1 MDRDPV
7 DPHVTVTVAVVED
20 QPVTVDGVRAWLDRD
35 PLGRARVVAAGDSI
49 EATLAAGGEGA
60 DVLLL
65 DLDLHGRLVTDRI
78 AGLCAGGHRV
88 VVFSALTDSATVHA
102 VHVAGASGFLGKH
115 ETPEHLLEA
124 IVAAAADRPYVTPS
138 VAGAI
143 AADPQT
149 RARLSEQERTA
160 LLLWFQS
167 MSKRSVALRMG
178 VQESTVRQYIQRAR
192 LKYAAAGRPAPTQ
205 SALLARA
212 IEDGLIRPEDVRNY
226 RSAAA
231 D

>member
-1 MDRDPV
+1 MDAR
-7 DPHVTVTVAVVED
+7 VTVAVVED
-20 QPVTVDGVRAWLDRD
+20 QPVTVDGVRAWLERD
-35 PLGRARVVAAGDSI
+35 EQRRAVVVAAADSV
-49 EATLAAGGEGA
+49 EAALSAGGEDA

-65 DLDLHGRLVTDRI
+65 DLDLHGVRITDRI
-78 AGLCAGGHRV
+78 ARLCAAGRRV
-88 VVFSALTDSATVHA
+88 VVFSALTDSETVHA
-102 VHVAGASGFLGKH
+102 VHAAGASGFLGKH
-115 ETPEHLLEA
+115 ETPEHLIEA
-124 IVAAAADRPYVTPS
+124 IVAAARDRPYVTPS

-143 AADPQT
+143 ATDPAT

-178 VQESTVRQYIQRAR
+178 VQESTVRQYVQRAR

-212 IEDGLIRPEDVRNY
+212 IEDGLIRAEDVRNY
-226 RSAAA
+226 RSAASEPPP

>member
-1 MDRDPV
+1 VDREPLD
-7 DPHVTVTVAVVED
+7 TRVTVAVVED
-20 QPVTVDGVRAWLDRD
+20 QPVTVDGVRAWFDRD
-35 PLGRARVVAAGDSI
+35 PLQRAVVVAAGDTI
-49 EATLAAGGEGA
+49 ETALATGGDGA

-65 DLDLHGRLVTDRI
+65 DLDLRGVIVTGRI
-78 AGLCAGGHRV
+78 ADLCAAGHRV
-88 VVFSALTDSATVHA
+88 VVFSALTDSDTVHA
-102 VHVAGASGFLGKH
+102 VHAAGASGFLGKH
-115 ETPEHLLEA
+115 ETSEHLIA
-124 IVAAAADRPYVTPS
+124 AVVAAAGDRPYVTPS

-143 AADPQT
+143 AADPQART
-149 RARLSEQERTA
+149 RLSEQERTA

-226 RSAAA
+226 RSLAA

>member
-1 MDRDPV
+1 VDREPMDPR
-7 DPHVTVTVAVVED
+7 VTVAVVED
-20 QPVTVDGVRAWLDRD
+20 QPVTVDGVRAWFDRD
-35 PLGRARVVAAGDSI
+35 LRRRAVVIAAGDTI
-49 EATLAAGGEGA
+49 DGVLAGGGDRA

-65 DLDLHGRLVTDRI
+65 DLDLHGVLVTDRI
-78 AGLCAGGHRV
+78 EQLCADGHRV
-88 VVFSALTDSATVHA
+88 VVFSALTDSETVHD
-102 VHVAGASGFLGKH
+102 VHAAGASGFLGKH

-124 IVAAAADRPYVTPS
+124 IVAAAGDRPYVTPS

-143 AADPQT
+143 ASDPRT

-167 MSKRSVALRMG
+167 MSKRSVAVRMG

-192 LKYAAAGRPAPTQ
+192 LKYAAVGRPAPTQ

-212 IEDGLIRPEDVRNY
+212 IEDGLVRPEDVQNY

>member
-1 MDRDPV
+1 
-7 DPHVTVTVAVVED
+7 VTVAVVED
-20 QPVTVDGVRAWLDRD
+20 QPVTVDGVRVWLERD
-35 PLGRARVVAAGDSI
+35 ELHRATVVAAGDSVDDV
-49 EATLAAGGEGA
+49 LAAGGERA

-65 DLDLHGRLVTDRI
+65 DLDLHGVRITDRI
-78 AGLCAGGHRV
+78 AELCAAGRRV

-102 VHVAGASGFLGKH
+102 VHAAGAAGFLGKH
-115 ETPEHLLEA
+115 ETAEHLIEA
-124 IVAAAADRPYVTPS
+124 IVAAAGDRPYVTPS

-143 AADPQT
+143 ATDPRT

-167 MSKRSVALRMG
+167 MSKRSVAMRMG

-192 LKYAAAGRPAPTQ
+192 LKYAAVGRPAPTQ

-212 IEDGLIRPEDVRNY
+212 IEDGLVRAEDVRSY
-226 RSAAA
+226 RSVAAE
-231 D
+231 

>member
-35 PLGRARVVAAGDSI
+35 PLGRGRVVAAGDSI

-102 VHVAGASGFLGKH
+102 VHVAGASGFLVKD
-115 ETPEHLLEA
+115 TPAAELADAVRRIAAGLRVVDPALAVESLMVGDSPLTEREQAVLL
-124 IVAAAADRPYVTPS
+124 AAADGGT
-138 VAGAI
+138 VADI
-143 AADPQT
+143 A
-149 RARLSEQERTA
+149 
-160 LLLWFQS
+160 
-167 MSKRSVALRMG
+167 RSTFLG
-178 VQESTVRQYIQRAR
+178 EGT
-192 LKYAAAGRPAPTQ
+192 
-205 SALLARA
+205 
-212 IEDGLIRPEDVRNY
+212 VRNY
-226 RSAAA
+226 LSAAMGKTGARNRA
-231 D
+231 DAVRIARHNGWLLGGSGLP

>member
-149 RARLSEQERTA
+149 RARL
-160 LLLWFQS
+160 
-167 MSKRSVALRMG
+167 
-178 VQESTVRQYIQRAR
+178 
-192 LKYAAAGRPAPTQ
+192 KYAAAGRPAPTQ